1 MTLYEYDLRM
11 KARTL
16 KEIDREYEIYLQAW
30 TNYNVQAT
38 KKQGKDRIVP
48 MYKTFKQFYD
58 YDRRIDEVS
67 GMGKKQV
74 QEERLK
80 RIARRVQE
88 YERREPG
95 YGKL

>member
-11 KARTL
+11 RASRL
-16 KEIDREYEIYLQAW
+16 KEVDREHEIYLQAW
-30 TNYNVQAT
+30 ADYMVQDT

-48 MYKTFKQFYD
+48 VYKTFKQFYD
-58 YDRRIDEVS
+58 YDNRINEILN
-67 GMGKKQV
+67 MGKEHE

-80 RIARRVQE
+80 YIARRVQE
-88 YERREPG
+88 YERREPD

>member
-11 KARTL
+11 RASRL
-16 KEIDREYEIYLQAW
+16 KEVDREHEIYLQAW
-30 TNYNVQAT
+30 ADYMVQAT

-48 MYKTFKQFYD
+48 VYKMFNQFYD
-58 YDRRIDEVS
+58 YDKRISEVLDT
-67 GMGKKQV
+67 GKKHA

-80 RIARRVQE
+80 YIARRVQE
-88 YERREPG
+88 YEGREPD